1 MEKKNYIQDL
11 NDNNI
16 LKRILED
23 YACIDCGLIQND
35 NDRIMDEKW
44 EKIDDKMICPECNR
58 KRKLK
63 KIKRII
69 NEK

>member
-23 YACIDCGLIQND
+23 YACIDCGLIQDDQNRYVWGNIND
-35 NDRIMDEKW
+35 
-44 EKIDDKMICPECNR
+44 KIICPVCSR

-63 KIKRII
+63 RLKMLI
-69 NEK
+69 NSNI

>member
-23 YACIDCGLIQND
+23 YACIDCGLI
-35 NDRIMDEKW
+35 KF
-44 EKIDDKMICPECNR
+44 
-58 KRKLK
+58 
-63 KIKRII
+63 
-69 NEK
+69 